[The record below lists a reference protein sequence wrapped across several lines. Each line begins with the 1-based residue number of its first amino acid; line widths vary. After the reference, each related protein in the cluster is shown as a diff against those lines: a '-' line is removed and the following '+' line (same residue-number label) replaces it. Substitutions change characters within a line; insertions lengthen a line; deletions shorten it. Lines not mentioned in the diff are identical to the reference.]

1 MTTPSMSSPGSPSS
15 PSPRLFP
22 SSLSRRSFLKSALA
36 FPAAATLPGLFARA
50 AFASGPGDE
59 VLVLVRLEGGNDGL
73 NTVVPFADDL
83 YHRARPGIGV
93 KDPVKLTEETGLHP
107 SLGALRAAWDEGAL
121 AIVQGVGYPDSS
133 RSHFTSTDIWHTAFT
148 GTPERWSGWAGR
160 ALDRMDEG
168 EVPALQLDPAPL
180 SLALTGERVVVPAVA
195 DAESFRVRGNKD
207 LLAALVAR
215 PREGVAEDVRR
226 AGATAYRTA
235 ERLEKSLGSGDA
247 RGYPDT
253 DLSRRLWQVARL
265 VEGGLPARVYAVRL
279 SGFDT
284 HAKQGNAHALL
295 LRTLG
300 DALAAFEADLKA
312 KGLDKRVLVMT
323 YSEFGRRVE
332 ENRSLGTDHGT
343 AAPLFVMGG
352 RVKGGLLGAH
362 PSLADLD
369 EGDLRF
375 HTDFRRVYATVL
387 DRWLK
392 ADSHAVLGAAYAPVP
407 FV

>member
-1 MTTPSMSSPGSPSS
+1 MSGPPTPPSS
-15 PSPRLFP
+15 CC
-22 SSLSRRSFLKSALA
+22 SRRAFLKGALA

-50 AFASGPGDE
+50 EWAAGGGDE
-59 VLVLVRLEGGNDGL
+59 VLVLVRLDGGNDGL
-73 NTVVPFADDL
+73 NTVVPYADDL

-93 KDPVKLTEETGLHP
+93 KNPVELSDSIGLHP
-107 SLGALRAAWDEGAL
+107 SLAALRGAWDEGAL
-121 AIVQGVGYPDSS
+121 AIVQGVGYRDSS

-148 GTPERWSGWAGR
+148 TTPERWSGWAGR

-195 DAESFRVRGNKD
+195 DAEGFRVRGNKE
-207 LLAALVAR
+207 LLEALVAR
-215 PREGVAEDVRR
+215 PREGVLEHVRR
-226 AGATAYRTA
+226 AAETAYRTA
-235 ERLEKSLGSGDA
+235 ERLEKALGSGDA
-247 RGYPDT
+247 AGYPDT
-253 DLSRRLWQVARL
+253 DLARRLWQVARL

-284 HAKQGNAHALL
+284 HSRQANAHAVLL
-295 LRTLG
+295 KTLG
-300 DALAAFEADLKA
+300 DALAAFQADLKA
-312 KGLDKRVLVMT
+312 KGLDRRVLLMT

-352 RVKGGLLGAH
+352 RVKGGLKGAH

-369 EGDLRF
+369 QGDLKH
-375 HTDFRRVYATVL
+375 HTDFRQVYATVL
-387 DRWLK
+387 ERWLN
-392 ADSHAVLGAAYAPVP
+392 ADARAVLGAAYAPLP

>member
-1 MTTPSMSSPGSPSS
+1 MTSS
-15 PSPRLFP
+15 PSPRPIP
-22 SSLSRRSFLKSALA
+22 SSLSRRSFLKGALA
-36 FPAAATLPGLFARA
+36 FPAAAALPGLFARA
-50 AFASGPGDE
+50 AWAAGHGDS
-59 VLVLVRLEGGNDGL
+59 VLVLVRLDGGNDGL

-93 KDPVKLTEETGLHP
+93 KDPVKLTDAIGLHP
-107 SLGALRAAWDEGAL
+107 SLAALRGAWDDGAL

-148 GTPERWSGWAGR
+148 ATPERWSGWAGR

-195 DAESFRVRGNKD
+195 DAEGFRVRGNKE

-215 PREGVAEDVRR
+215 PREGVAEHVRR
-226 AGATAYRTA
+226 AGAAAYKTA
-235 ERLEKSLGSGDA
+235 ERLEKALGGGDA

-253 DLSRRLWQVARL
+253 DLARRLWQIARL
-265 VEGGLPARVYAVRL
+265 IEGGLPARVYAVRL

-284 HAKQGNAHALL
+284 HSRQANAHAVLL
-295 LRTLG
+295 KTLG
-300 DALAAFEADLKA
+300 DAMAAFQADVKT
-312 KGLDKRVLVMT
+312 KGLDKRVLLMT

-352 RVKGGLLGAH
+352 RVTGGLKGEH
-362 PSLADLD
+362 PSLADL
-369 EGDLRF
+369 EAGDLRH
-375 HTDFRRVYATVL
+375 HTDFRQVYATVL
-387 DRWLK
+387 SRWLN
-392 ADSHAVLGAAYAPVP
+392 ADPRAVLGAAYDPLDLVRGT
-407 FV
+407 

>member
-1 MTTPSMSSPGSPSS
+1 MTS
-15 PSPRLFP
+15 PSPRPIP
-22 SSLSRRSFLKSALA
+22 SCLSRRSFLKGALA
-36 FPAAATLPGLFARA
+36 IPAAATLPGLFARA
-50 AFASGPGDE
+50 AFAAGAGDE
-59 VLVLVRLEGGNDGL
+59 VLVLVRLDGGNDGL

-93 KDPVKLTEETGLHP
+93 NDPVKLTDAIGLHP
-107 SLGALRAAWDEGAL
+107 SLGALRTAWDQGAL
-121 AIVQGVGYPDSS
+121 AIVQGVGYPNSS

-148 GTPERWSGWAGR
+148 TTPERWSGWAGR
-160 ALDRMDEG
+160 ALDRMDDG

-180 SLALTGERVVVPAVA
+180 SLALTGERVVVPAIA

-207 LLAALVAR
+207 LLMALVAR
-215 PREGVAEDVRR
+215 PREGVAEQVRR
-226 AGATAYRTA
+226 AGFAAYRTA
-235 ERLEKSLGSGDA
+235 ERLETSLGSGDA

-253 DLSRRLWQVARL
+253 DLARRMWQIARL

-284 HAKQGNAHALL
+284 HSKQANAHAVLL
-295 LRTLG
+295 KTLG
-300 DALAAFEADLKA
+300 DALAAFQADLRA

-352 RVKGGLLGAH
+352 RVQGGLKGAH
-362 PSLADLD
+362 PSLGDLD

-375 HTDFRRVYATVL
+375 QTDFRQVYATVL

-392 ADSHAVLGAAYAPVP
+392 ADSRAVLGAAYDPVP

>member
-1 MTTPSMSSPGSPSS
+1 MTPSPGPI
-15 PSPRLFP
+15 PI
-22 SSLSRRSFLKSALA
+22 SLDRRAFLKGALA

-50 AFASGPGDE
+50 AWAAGGGDE
-59 VLVLVRLEGGNDGL
+59 VLVLVRLDGGNDGL
-73 NTVVPFADDL
+73 NTVVPYADDL

-93 KDPVKLTEETGLHP
+93 KNPVELSDSIGLHP
-107 SLGALRAAWDEGAL
+107 SLAALRGAWDEGAL
-121 AIVQGVGYPDSS
+121 AIVQGVGYRDSS

-148 GTPERWSGWAGR
+148 TLPERWSGWAGR

-195 DAESFRVRGNKD
+195 DAEGFRVRGNRE
-207 LLAALVAR
+207 LLRALVAR
-215 PREGVAEDVRR
+215 PRDGVAEHVRR
-226 AGATAYRTA
+226 AGEAAYRTA
-235 ERLEKSLGSGDA
+235 ERLERALGGGDA
-247 RGYPDT
+247 SGYPDT
-253 DLSRRLWQVARL
+253 DLARRLWQVARL

-284 HAKQGNAHALL
+284 HSRQANAHAVLL
-295 LRTLG
+295 KTLG
-300 DALAAFEADLKA
+300 DALAAFQKDLKE
-312 KGLDKRVLVMT
+312 KGLDGRVLLMT

-352 RVKGGLLGAH
+352 RVKGGLKGAH
-362 PSLADLD
+362 PSLADLE
-369 EGDLRF
+369 EGDLRH
-375 HTDFRRVYATVL
+375 HTDFRQVYATVL

-392 ADSHAVLGAAYAPVP
+392 ADSRAVLGASYDPVP

>member
-1 MTTPSMSSPGSPSS
+1 MTS
-15 PSPRLFP
+15 PSPRPIP
-22 SSLSRRSFLKSALA
+22 SFVSRRSFLKGALA
-36 FPAAATLPGLFARA
+36 FPAAAALPGLFARA
-50 AFASGPGDE
+50 AWAAGAGDE
-59 VLVLVRLEGGNDGL
+59 VLVLVRLDGGNDGL
-73 NTVVPFADDL
+73 NTVIPFADDL

-93 KDPVKLTEETGLHP
+93 REPMKLDDTIGLHP
-107 SLGALRAAWDEGAL
+107 ALGALRGAWDDGAL
-121 AIVQGVGYPDSS
+121 AVVQGVGYPNSS
-133 RSHFTSTDIWHTAFT
+133 RSHFTGTDIWHTAFT
-148 GTPERWSGWAGR
+148 TVPERWSGWAGR

-195 DAESFRVRGNKD
+195 DAESFRVRGNKE

-215 PREGVAEDVRR
+215 PRDSATAEQVRR
-226 AGATAYRTA
+226 SGASAYKTA
-235 ERLEKSLGSGDA
+235 ERLEKSLGSGDPA
-247 RGYPDT
+247 GYPDT
-253 DLSRRLWQVARL
+253 DLARRLWQIARL

-284 HAKQGNAHALL
+284 HSRQAAAHAVLL
-295 LRTLG
+295 KTLG
-300 DALAAFEADLKA
+300 DALAAFQADLKA
-312 KGLDKRVLVMT
+312 KGLDKRVLAMT

-352 RVKGGLLGAH
+352 RVKGGLKGAH

-369 EGDLRF
+369 EGDLKH
-375 HTDFRRVYATVL
+375 HTDFRQVYATVL

-392 ADSHAVLGAAYAPVP
+392 ADARAVLGAAYDPVP

>member
-1 MTTPSMSSPGSPSS
+1 MSRPPTPPSS
-15 PSPRLFP
+15 CC
-22 SSLSRRSFLKSALA
+22 SRRAFLKGALA
-36 FPAAATLPGLFARA
+36 FPAAAALPGLFARA
-50 AFASGPGDE
+50 AWAAGGGDE
-59 VLVLVRLEGGNDGL
+59 VLVLVRLDGGNDGL
-73 NTVVPFADDL
+73 NTVVPYADDL

-93 KDPVKLTEETGLHP
+93 KNPVKLTDSIGLHP
-107 SLGALRAAWDEGAL
+107 SLAALRGAWDDGAL
-121 AIVQGVGYPDSS
+121 AIVQGVGYPNSS
-133 RSHFTSTDIWHTAFT
+133 RSHFTGTDIWHTAFT
-148 GTPERWSGWAGR
+148 TVPERWSGWAGR

-180 SLALTGERVVVPAVA
+180 SLAITGERVVVPAVA
-195 DAESFRVRGNKD
+195 DAESFRVRGNRE

-215 PREGVAEDVRR
+215 PREGVAEHVRR
-226 AGATAYRTA
+226 AGAVAYRTA
-235 ERLEKSLGSGDA
+235 ERLEKALGSGEPG
-247 RGYPDT
+247 GYPDT
-253 DLSRRLWQVARL
+253 DLARRLWQIARL

-284 HAKQGNAHALL
+284 HSRQANAHAVLMK
-295 LRTLG
+295 TLG
-300 DALAAFEADLKA
+300 DALAAFQADLRA
-312 KGLDKRVLVMT
+312 KGLDKRVLLMT

-352 RVKGGLLGAH
+352 RVKGGLKGAH

-369 EGDLRF
+369 QGDLKH
-375 HTDFRRVYATVL
+375 HTDFREVYATVL

-392 ADSHAVLGAAYAPVP
+392 ADSRAVLGAEYAPVP